1 MSPRA
6 LDILLQ
12 TSAYLPAA
20 ALSRVSDRRSSCHI
34 TSMATRGL
42 KRPRDPSQ
50 LGKLI
55 VDISAG
61 QADDRAPAE
70 EESPAS
76 NFAKKGGKARAA
88 KLSAK
93 RRKPDGEPTASPP
106 KTRSQRRFSIA
117 SRPLVRV
124 ALGAPFRVRRRMDDN
139 LNDPVTI
146 EAIRTIELN
155 AIGV

>member
-1 MSPRA
+1 
-6 LDILLQ
+6 
-12 TSAYLPAA
+12 
-20 ALSRVSDRRSSCHI
+20 
-34 TSMATRGL
+34 MATRGL

-55 VDISAG
+55 VDIATG

-93 RRKPDGEPTASPP
+93 RRQE
-106 KTRSQRRFSIA
+106 IA
-117 SRPLVRV
+117 QQAAGPMGNQQQAHLRP
-124 ALGAPFRVRRRMDDN
+124 
-139 LNDPVTI
+139 
-146 EAIRTIELN
+146 
-155 AIGV
+155 